1 LKVSAKCKVESKLK
15 VRAAEPRAID
25 DAIHAIPIEW
35 FKPAPA
41 VYWLDLFTSAAV
53 GWATLVLAVLAHGWR
68 RSAFL
73 LVAIVA
79 LYRAVLFIHE
89 ITHRAGRDVPAFTFV
104 WNTLVG
110 VPLLLP
116 SFLYEGVHT
125 DHHRPNCYGT
135 EADPE
140 YVPFGRRAPALILG
154 SVVVSWLAPVALA
167 FRFGILAPLAWVI
180 PALRRPV
187 FERCSA
193 LCINHRYVRR
203 VPLTFAAHVQEAAA
217 CAVFWIS
224 VALWWTGWLPAG
236 AFLCWLVASG
246 AVSGI
251 NAVRTL
257 AAHRYDVDTG
267 ELSMTEQL
275 LDSCTIA
282 SGDRLRARLTD
293 VGRALVAPV
302 GLRYHAL
309 HHWIPSLPYH
319 NLGRVHRLLV
329 STLRADSPYRATIEP
344 GFTPPLRDLVRRSRA
359 ARPDD
364 RR

>member
-1 LKVSAKCKVESKLK
+1 MHPTSSH
-15 VRAAEPRAID
+15 D
-25 DAIHAIPIEW
+25 DAIRAIPIAW
-35 FKPAPA
+35 FKPSRL
-41 VYWLDLFTSAAV
+41 VYWLDLFASAGL
-53 GWATLVLAVLAHGWR
+53 GWATLGLAIFASGWR
-68 RSAFL
+68 RGAFL
-73 LVAIVA
+73 LFAIVG

-89 ITHRAGRDVPAFTFV
+89 ITHRAARDVPAFTLA

-110 VPLLLP
+110 VPLLIP

-125 DHHRPNCYGT
+125 DHHRPSCYGT

-140 YVPFGRRAPALILG
+140 YVPFGRRAPTLIFG
-154 SVVVSWLAPVALA
+154 SVLASLLAPVALA
-167 FRFGILAPLAWVI
+167 IRFGILAPLSWAI

-187 FERCSA
+187 VERCSA
-193 LCINHRYVRR
+193 LCINHRYVRH
-203 VPLTFAAHVQEAAA
+203 VPMTFAAHVQESAA

-224 VALWWTGWLPAG
+224 VAIWWSGWLPAG
-236 AFLCWLVASG
+236 VLLCWLIASG

-275 LDSCTIA
+275 LDSCTISA
-282 SGDRLRARLTD
+282 GDRLRARLTD
-293 VGRALVAPV
+293 IGRVLIAPV

-329 STLRADSPYRATIEP
+329 SSLRADAPYRATIEP
-344 GFTPPLRDLVRRSRA
+344 GFTPPLRDASAAHARSR
-359 ARPDD
+359 
-364 RR
+364 